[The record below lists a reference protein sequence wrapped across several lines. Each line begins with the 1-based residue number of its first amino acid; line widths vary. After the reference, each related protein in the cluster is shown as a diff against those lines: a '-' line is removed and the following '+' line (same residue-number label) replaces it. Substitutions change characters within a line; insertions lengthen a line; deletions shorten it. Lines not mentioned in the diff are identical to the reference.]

1 MSFDLSTFRPA
12 ADLSELGH
20 TFEPR
25 LPGGGVG
32 IGATIT
38 VRGPQSAAVVAHNE
52 ERYAAARRR
61 EAQARKRGREPEP
74 VGLAE
79 LEAAMV
85 DLAVAHTAGWV
96 GVVEGG
102 APVACTPQAARS
114 LYAAHPWLRDQVIAE
129 GQELGNFMPKSSAS
143 SSATLQPSSPST

>member
-1 MSFDLSTFRPA
+1 MSFDLSTFLPA
-12 ADLSELGH
+12 AALSEAGH

-25 LPGGGVG
+25 LPGGNVG

-61 EAQARKRGREPEP
+61 EALARKRGREPEP
-74 VGLAE
+74 VTLAE
-79 LEAAMV
+79 VEAALV
-85 DLAVAHTAGWV
+85 DLAVAHTAGWSGMV
-96 GVVEGG
+96 DAGS
-102 APVACTPQAARS
+102 PVACTPQAARG

-129 GQELGNFMPKSSAS
+129 GQELGNFMPKSSS
-143 SSATLQPSSPST
+143 SSSDTPLPSLN